1 MIQRFALT
9 LGLVSVAALWG
20 LTFVAVHDAVRGYS
34 ALSFV
39 LLRFVI
45 AALVVLPFTVRHV
58 TWREVRL
65 GIPIGAMLGLGML
78 LQTEGLRTTTST
90 NSGLITGLYVV
101 FAPLSALALFRDHVS
116 RRVWV
121 AVALSVLGLVLVA
134 GGQPGDFRLGDVLT
148 LIAAAVFG
156 LEIALLSRYS
166 PRSHAGALTL
176 VQLLVTVALA
186 LPVVALSGAQVTPP
200 SASVWGALLLT
211 GVGASAYGFWMQTYA
226 QARIPAGRAAVIMAT
241 EPVFAAVA
249 GYFLAGDRLSDV
261 QWVGAG
267 LMLLAL
273 FVAEVAPYVRVY
285 GRNRAKAGRVAVAV
299 EE

>member
-9 LGLVSVAALWG
+9 LGLISVAALWG
-20 LTFVAVHDAVRGYS
+20 LTFVVVHDAVQGYS

-39 LLRFVI
+39 LVRFVI
-45 AALVVLPFTVRHV
+45 AAVVVLPFAVQHIG
-58 TWREVRL
+58 WREVRL
-65 GIPIGAMLGLGML
+65 GTPIGVMLGLGML

-101 FAPLSALALFRDHVS
+101 FAPLSALLLFKAQVS
-116 RRVWV
+116 LRVWV
-121 AVALSVLGLVLVA
+121 AVVLSVLGLVLVA
-134 GGQPGDFRLGDVLT
+134 GGQPGEFRLGDVLT
-148 LIAAAVFG
+148 LFAAAVFG

-166 PRSHAGALTL
+166 PGSHAGALTL
-176 VQLLVTVALA
+176 VQLLVTIALA
-186 LPVVALSGAQVTPP
+186 LPVVLLTGVEIAPP
-200 SASVWGALLLT
+200 GPSVWGALLLT

-249 GYFLAGDRLSDV
+249 GYFLADDRLTEV
-261 QWVGAG
+261 QWTGAA

-273 FVAEVAPYVRVY
+273 FVAEVLPYVRGYSRRTSVHR
-285 GRNRAKAGRVAVAV
+285 GVAVAL